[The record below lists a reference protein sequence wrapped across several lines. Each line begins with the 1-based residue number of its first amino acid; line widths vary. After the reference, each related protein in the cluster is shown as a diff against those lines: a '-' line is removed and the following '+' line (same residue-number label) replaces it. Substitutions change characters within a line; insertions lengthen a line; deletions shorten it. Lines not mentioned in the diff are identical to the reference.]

1 MNKKQLSMP
10 RRNGGRFS
18 GLGQGDLFAPD
29 PSRLVDGKELTRLY
43 EQFNEEHFGGE
54 LPSAC
59 VEWSSQL
66 HIAGQCRPN
75 QREIRLSVRY
85 HTHYPEEIANTLIHE
100 MLHLI
105 YPTHDVSFR
114 RAAQRIGISLHCR
127 DYPGMHPR
135 SRHVYLCPN
144 CRTVYRRQKRA
155 DISCGKCSGR
165 AYDSRYK
172 LVLKKLPSRP
182 RR

>member
-1 MNKKQLSMP
+1 
-10 RRNGGRFS
+10 
-18 GLGQGDLFAPD
+18 LGQGDLFAPD

-43 EQFNEEHFGGE
+43 EQINEKHFAGK
-54 LPSAC
+54 LPSAR
-59 VEWSSQL
+59 VEWSSRL
-66 HIAGQCRPN
+66 RIAGNCRPDE
-75 QREIRLSVRY
+75 REIRLSISY
-85 HTHYPEEIANTLIHE
+85 HTHYPEEIINTLIHE
-100 MLHLI
+100 MLHLV
-105 YPTHDVSFR
+105 YPIHNASFR

-135 SRHVYLCPN
+135 SRYVYLCPN

-155 DISCGKCSGR
+155 DISCGKCSGQ

-172 LVLKKLPSRP
+172 LVLKKSPSRP